1 MKNRITLFV
10 IVSLLLLAVQS
21 LAYDSVKMR
30 EIHEQSP
37 FVVRVDS
44 LGDKNGMGTGVLIEE
59 RGELF
64 ILTNAHVVSGAAKIY
79 VSFPRQYGQ
88 EVTVVG
94 ASRAADLALLTAP
107 KVPRGI
113 SPARLGNSDLLKIGD
128 EVYAF
133 GHPYGFENVTAGN
146 ITSLKF
152 YSWLYLVSQ
161 APINPGNSGGPLFNK
176 EHEVVAINT
185 AIVKG
190 ANLVNF
196 SIPINH
202 VRRILPRLIRESTV
216 EHGDTGFSFRDTRE
230 MHPSFFSKL
239 DLLYP
244 PSEDGVMVLGV
255 PGNSSAAAA
264 GVKAGDLLIKFN
276 GTMIRN
282 AKELDME
289 IFFDYRAGQE
299 VAFTLKRGM
308 QLFERRVRLSEYKN
322 PIRNDNS
329 ENEKEKR

>member
-1 MKNRITLFV
+1 MRNRITSFLT
-10 IVSLLLLAVQS
+10 VSVLLLAVQS

-30 EIHEQSP
+30 EIHERSP

-59 RGELF
+59 RGEFF
-64 ILTNAHVVSGAAKIY
+64 ILTNAHVVSGQAKIY
-79 VSFPRQYGQ
+79 VSFPRQYRQ
-88 EVTVVG
+88 EVTVIG

-113 SPARLGNSDLLKIGD
+113 SPAQLGNSDMLKIGD

-185 AIVKG
+185 AIVQG

-202 VRRILPRLIRESTV
+202 VRRILPRLIRESVV
-216 EHGDTGFSFRDTRE
+216 EHGDTGFSFGDTLDI
-230 MHPSFFSKL
+230 HPGFFSKL
-239 DLLYP
+239 GFLYP
-244 PSEDGVMVLGV
+244 PPEDGIMVLDV
-255 PGNSSAAAA
+255 PESSSAAAA
-264 GVKAGDLLIKFN
+264 GIKAGDLLIKFN
-276 GTMIRN
+276 GLIIKN
-282 AKELDME
+282 AKELDMK
-289 IFFDYRAGQE
+289 IFFDYRVGQE
-299 VAFTLKRGM
+299 VAFTLKRGT

-322 PIRNDNS
+322 PIRHDN
-329 ENEKEKR
+329 NEKEKR

>member
-1 MKNRITLFV
+1 MRNRVTSFLT
-10 IVSLLLLAVQS
+10 VSILLLAAQS

-44 LGDKNGMGTGVLIEE
+44 LGDKNGIGTGVLIEE

-79 VSFPRQYGQ
+79 VSFPHQYGQ
-88 EVTVVG
+88 EVTVLG

-133 GHPYGFENVTAGN
+133 GHSYGFENVTAGN
-146 ITSLKF
+146 ITSLTF

-190 ANLVNF
+190 ANLINF

-202 VRRILPRLIRESTV
+202 VRRILPRLMRESTV
-216 EHGDTGFSFRDTRE
+216 EHGDTGFSFGDTRKI
-230 MHPSFFSKL
+230 HPSLFSKL
-239 DLLYP
+239 GLLYP
-244 PSEDGVMVLGV
+244 PAEDGVIVLEV
-255 PGNSSAAAA
+255 PENSSAAAV
-264 GVKAGDLLIKFN
+264 GIKAGDLLIKFN
-276 GTMIRN
+276 GTMIRS
-282 AKELDME
+282 ARELDMK
-289 IFFDYRAGQE
+289 IFFDYRTGQE
-299 VAFTLKRGM
+299 VVFTLKRGM
-308 QLFERRVRLSEYKN
+308 QFFERRVQLSEYKN
-322 PIRNDNS
+322 PIQNDNS
-329 ENEKEKR
+329 EKGKEKH